1 MENILEDQSGWDSKF
16 LNNSKMI
23 SSLAS
28 KASTLVGNFNN
39 FKQQRIEAE
48 RKRKEA
54 ELKRER
60 EAQEREA
67 KRLAKKAQSDADF
80 QQREQEKMRR
90 RIERKKNQAE
100 AERQARKEVRDKKEK
115 DRADERAAKAEN
127 LRQKMA
133 DGHIMQI
140 NYKFKY
146 RELLLSFASSKIEEL
161 FKEGKIEQEV
171 LPKLFKYG
179 KSIET
184 LLQKYPGTLVTS
196 IRQNKFEQHPGMVAI
211 NSKTKGQSGKEDGPY
226 RLIHPLFSPKDQNN
240 VEHTFFKS
248 LMSDYAE
255 KVLFANTGE
264 GVNSVG
270 DSHNFGF
277 SAETCVLN
285 FNQILKATG
294 VGTIDYIVIGWY
306 NRTYNAVKNSGL
318 NLDGVVDKNRSS
330 RKIKASEP
338 ENDWGKTEYTQKFE
352 SQFPIMF
359 FTKFSEVFET
369 VRIENMRLYSIIEEL
384 IRHAGLMIDHDDVE
398 NANTNR
404 DPDVDRGENVE

>member
-60 EAQEREA
+60 EEREREA

-80 QQREQEKMRR
+80 QQREQEKMKR

-196 IRQNKFEQHPGMVAI
+196 I
-211 NSKTKGQSGKEDGPY
+211 
-226 RLIHPLFSPKDQNN
+226 
-240 VEHTFFKS
+240 
-248 LMSDYAE
+248 
-255 KVLFANTGE
+255 
-264 GVNSVG
+264 
-270 DSHNFGF
+270 
-277 SAETCVLN
+277 
-285 FNQILKATG
+285 
-294 VGTIDYIVIGWY
+294 
-306 NRTYNAVKNSGL
+306 
-318 NLDGVVDKNRSS
+318 
-330 RKIKASEP
+330 
-338 ENDWGKTEYTQKFE
+338 
-352 SQFPIMF
+352 
-359 FTKFSEVFET
+359 
-369 VRIENMRLYSIIEEL
+369 
-384 IRHAGLMIDHDDVE
+384 
-398 NANTNR
+398 
-404 DPDVDRGENVE
+404 